1 MVNNKNATLSCSLI
15 ILKAYNNNVI
25 LIRIFFLKLESVKK
39 LDKLVK
45 LEESDGFE
53 TSSYSLSEQNFKTFK
68 VEEVDESDII
78 KQSILPPAPKKIT
91 PKKRKP
97 SILQRRVKKPAGPK
111 KPAPIQ
117 PKLTPIQPPV
127 QPTSLPISSPVSVLF
142 FNLNL
147 L

>member
-1 MVNNKNATLSCSLI
+1 M
-15 ILKAYNNNVI
+15 KAYNNNVI

-97 SILQRRVKKPAGPK
+97 SILQRRVKKPSAGPK